1 MFVTGCH
8 RSGTSLMAAVLAELL
23 SQLRPDAAVQPLALR
38 SDLPNNL
45 DNPLGFFESPQLRL
59 LNDELLGLAGCAW
72 DRPPL
77 LEVDWASLMPL
88 ARLENARAEFRL
100 QALDRHWVDK
110 DPRLALTFRAWTHI
124 LLRRP
129 PLVVMLRDPA
139 EVAASLYSRNG
150 AGWQLDRGLVL
161 WYLYNHHLASVV
173 QPGDL
178 LLSYGQLLSP
188 DAQSRDAVADA
199 LAVWL
204 QGQSFD
210 AVSAHQC
217 STVLNHMVKPDLQR
231 SAAAL
236 GSVPPHSQASEPLL
250 ALCSTAY
257 RQVAVASGDAE
268 SRFVTCFQDLPQVV
282 LQAFNSHDWLGLGP
296 SAHSQISQL
305 QNALVEQQAN
315 RQQLE
320 QSFSTHLEEHRALIR
335 AQQEQLISLQQSLI
349 SLQQSLSWRCTAPLR
364 RLTARLRSSR

>member
-1 MFVTGCH
+1 
-8 RSGTSLMAAVLAELL
+8 
-23 SQLRPDAAVQPLALR
+23 
-38 SDLPNNL
+38 
-45 DNPLGFFESPQLRL
+45 
-59 LNDELLGLAGCAW
+59 
-72 DRPPL
+72 
-77 LEVDWASLMPL
+77 
-88 ARLENARAEFRL
+88 
-100 QALDRHWVDK
+100 
-110 DPRLALTFRAWTHI
+110 
-124 LLRRP
+124 
-129 PLVVMLRDPA
+129 
-139 EVAASLYSRNG
+139 
-150 AGWQLDRGLVL
+150 
-161 WYLYNHHLASVV
+161 
-173 QPGDL
+173 
-178 LLSYGQLLSP
+178 
-188 DAQSRDAVADA
+188 
-199 LAVWL
+199 
-204 QGQSFD
+204 
-210 AVSAHQC
+210 
-217 STVLNHMVKPDLQR
+217 
-231 SAAAL
+231 
-236 GSVPPHSQASEPLL
+236 L